1 MRLFFLLVFLPLLA
15 YSQEQIT
22 ISKPTLE
29 LVGSK
34 LIIEYDISNS
44 DPSDFFIIWIEVSDS
59 HGNKISALSLSG
71 DHGDDVRGGRNK
83 SIIWDLEKDN
93 VLLNEQISI
102 EIKAEKKAVAA
113 SSPERT
119 GGEPLT
125 SERKIS
131 RGDIIFSSMLFPGLG
146 QTRNSGGKPYW
157 IMGVA
162 FYGCIAGSVY
172 MSRVDLEESEI
183 NQDKISKALGYSAIG
198 IWAINMV
205 WAFAMPVEDGN
216 QAYRQVRRIQF
227 NPGYDPV
234 AGNALLTLSYRF

>member
-1 MRLFFLLVFLPLLA
+1 MKMRLFFLLVFLPFLA

-29 LVGSK
+29 LIGSK

-59 HGNKISALSLSG
+59 HGNKIAALSLSG
-71 DHGDDVRGGRNK
+71 DHGDDIRGGKNK

-93 VLLNEQISI
+93 ILLNEQISI
-102 EIKAEKKAVAA
+102 EVKAEKKAVTA
-113 SSPERT
+113 SSPEKT
-119 GGEPLT
+119 DSEPLPF
-125 SERKIS
+125 EPKIS

-172 MSRVDLEESEI
+172 MNRVDMEEGDDDAI
-183 NQDKISKALGYSAIG
+183 DYGKISKALGYSAIG
-198 IWAINMV
+198 IWAINMI
-205 WAFAMPVEDGN
+205 WAFAMPVEDGS
-216 QAYRQVRRIQF
+216 QAYQEGPENSI
-227 NPGYDPV
+227 
-234 AGNALLTLSYRF
+234 